1 MIFNSIRWRLQVWH
15 GLILVAVLT
24 GFGFTAYHAARENQL
39 RRIDQEEL
47 APRLMAPLFRPGP
60 PGRPP
65 GPPSEHRPEGPR
77 GEPPGD
83 GHRRFDP
90 EEFRTRL
97 RQAIE
102 KAGALDS
109 SQTNRFYYVL
119 WQGDGA
125 LLAQSSGTPKNV
137 PIPQSTVHPP
147 TLRYGAAGSPQS
159 TVHSPQSTVHSPES
173 TVHSPQSRVHSPE
186 STVQGPESAVTGPAG
201 RQGWPGD
208 EAAGDPRRHE
218 RGQDARATLGPP
230 GDEAGGNGPMRPR
243 PGPPMPPIGRTRGEY
258 REVFRAM
265 PGGEVLLVGRSIAED
280 LKDMRR
286 LALRLVVAG
295 AGVLLLG
302 LAGGWWLA
310 TRAIRPIEDIGATA
324 LKIAAGDLSQ
334 RINVADTDS
343 ELGRLASVLNSTFSR
358 LEAAFA
364 HQARF
369 TSDASHELRTPVSVV
384 LTQTQSALA
393 RERTLPEYREA
404 LEACQRAAQR
414 MRKLTQ
420 SLLALARLDAG
431 QDPMR
436 REPLDLARV
445 TRECVEMVRPLA
457 AESGLELRCE
467 LATVMCPG
475 DAERLSQV
483 ATNLLSN
490 AIRFNR
496 PGGEVRISTRA
507 ENGLAVLT
515 VADTGQGIPAQD
527 LSHIFERFYRVDESR
542 SGVQGGTGLGLAIS
556 KAIVD
561 AHSGALEVSSQPG
574 AGSTFSVKLPLR

>member
-1 MIFNSIRWRLQVWH
+1 MIFNSIRWRLQAWH
-15 GLILVAVLT
+15 GLILVAVLA
-24 GFGFTAYHAARENQL
+24 GFGFTAYDASRENQL

-47 APRLMAPLFRPGP
+47 SPRLMIPLFRPGP

-65 GPPSEHRPEGPR
+65 DRGPDGPPGERPR
-77 GEPPGD
+77 D
-83 GHRRFDP
+83 DRRRFDP
-90 EEFRTRL
+90 SEFRDRM
-97 RQAIE
+97 RDAVRR
-102 KAGALDS
+102 AGALES
-109 SQTNRFYYVL
+109 SQTNRFYYAL
-119 WQGDGA
+119 WQADG
-125 LLAQSSGTPKNV
+125 
-137 PIPQSTVHPP
+137 
-147 TLRYGAAGSPQS
+147 TLVAESAGSPGKI
-159 TVHSPQSTVHSPES
+159 PMPEHTS
-173 TVHSPQSRVHSPE
+173 AAEPE
-186 STVQGPESAVTGPAG
+186 APPADDAGAGPMRPGGAPPAG
-201 RQGWPGD
+201 GK
-208 EAAGDPRRHE
+208 
-218 RGQDARATLGPP
+218 GPP
-230 GDEAGGNGPMRPR
+230 PGRAAPGGPMRPR
-243 PGPPMPPIGRTRGEY
+243 MGPPMPLSGRTRGEY

-265 PGGEVLLVGRSIAED
+265 PGGEVLLIGRSIARD
-280 LKDMRR
+280 IKDMQA

-384 LTQTQSALA
+384 LTQTQTALA
-393 RERTLPEYREA
+393 RERDPAEYREA

-414 MRKLTQ
+414 MRRLTQ

-436 REPLDLARV
+436 RESLDLARV

-457 AESGLELRCE
+457 AERGIEIVSDLPAMPC
-467 LATVMCPG
+467 AG

-490 AIRFNR
+490 AIHFNH
-496 PGGEVRISTRA
+496 PGGQVRVSTRA
-507 ENGLAVLT
+507 ENGVAVLAVT
-515 VADTGQGIPAQD
+515 DTGKGIPPQD
-527 LSHIFERFYRVDESR
+527 LPHIFERFYRVDQSR
-542 SGVQGGTGLGLAIS
+542 SAAQGGTGLGLAIS

-561 AHSGALEVSSQPG
+561 AHSGTIEVSSQPG
-574 AGSTFSVKLPLR
+574 AGSTFSVKLPLK

>member
-15 GLILVAVLT
+15 GLILVAVLA

-47 APRLMAPLFRPGP
+47 TPRLMAPLFRPGP
-60 PGRPP
+60 PGPPP
-65 GPPSEHRPEGPR
+65 GPPSERRPEGPR
-77 GEPPGD
+77 GEGPGE
-83 GHRRFDP
+83 GRRRFDP
-90 EEFRTRL
+90 EEFRKRL

-125 LLAQSSGTPKNV
+125 LLAQSSGSPQGV
-137 PIPQSTVHPP
+137 PMPQATVHPP
-147 TLRYGAAGSPQS
+147 ALRYGAAGSPQS
-159 TVHSPQSTVHSPES
+159 TV
-173 TVHSPQSRVHSPE
+173 
-186 STVQGPESAVTGPAG
+186 QGPESAVTAPVG
-201 RQGWPGD
+201 RQGSPGD
-208 EAAGDPRRHE
+208 EAAGGPRRNE
-218 RGQDARATLGPP
+218 RGQDARATFGPP
-230 GDEAGGNGPMRPR
+230 GDEAGGGGPMRPR

-258 REVFRAM
+258 REIFRAM

-280 LKDMRR
+280 LKDMQR

-343 ELGRLASVLNSTFSR
+343 ELGRLAGVLNSTFSR

-393 RERTLPEYREA
+393 RERTMPEYREA

-457 AESGLELRCE
+457 AESGLELRCD
-467 LATVMCPG
+467 LPTVMCPG

-507 ENGLAVLT
+507 ENEVAVLT
-515 VADTGQGIPAQD
+515 VADTGQGIPDSD
-527 LSHIFERFYRVDESR
+527 LPHIFERFYRVDESR

-561 AHSGALEVSSQPG
+561 AHSGTLEVSSQPG
-574 AGSTFSVKLPLR
+574 AGSTFTVKLPLR